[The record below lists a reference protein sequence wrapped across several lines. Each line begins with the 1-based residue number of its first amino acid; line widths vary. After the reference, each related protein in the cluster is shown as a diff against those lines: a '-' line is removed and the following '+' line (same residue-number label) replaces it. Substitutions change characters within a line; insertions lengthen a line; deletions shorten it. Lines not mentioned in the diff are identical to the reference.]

1 MTAENP
7 FDVPY
12 GYQFQDGDDWDFR
25 PAFVSGEYWV
35 AFAAD
40 GSRRMVDWE
49 RIVTSAGR
57 VGQLLYDRQPGL
69 PIHYCRDTFPP
80 NEGDTRY
87 IGYDWRRT
95 NDSEPVNQIPLL
107 LRIREHAARFS
118 HQLDAALGHNSL
130 QSASEEDRLVT
141 FQTLSA
147 MIGSAW
153 RRYAVLAAIDPEE
166 IIHGG
171 NFDGTP
177 LWKRNLDEYEAI
189 DVALCGQCNIATYG
203 RRFYFHANLALFRRL
218 YRSGIVYAVDRSVTP
233 WGATLF
239 DVATQ
244 PESEFYVELDR
255 DYHDSLAYYDN
266 VVGAAEHE

>member
-1 MTAENP
+1 M
-7 FDVPY
+7 
-12 GYQFQDGDDWDFR
+12 
-25 PAFVSGEYWV
+25 
-35 AFAAD
+35 
-40 GSRRMVDWE
+40 
-49 RIVTSAGR
+49 
-57 VGQLLYDRQPGL
+57 
-69 PIHYCRDTFPP
+69 
-80 NEGDTRY
+80 
-87 IGYDWRRT
+87 
-95 NDSEPVNQIPLL
+95 
-107 LRIREHAARFS
+107 
-118 HQLDAALGHNSL
+118 
-130 QSASEEDRLVT
+130 T

-189 DVALCGQCNIATYG
+189 DAGLCGQCDIVTYA
-203 RRFYFHANLALFRRL
+203 RRFYFHANLPLFRRL

-266 VVGAAEHE
+266 VVGAAEHA